1 MRQDPPCVGDSL
13 KGIGVS
19 VVFFRFAVRFC
30 SISGG
35 SLSLKR
41 IVLAPNEARVARLGR
56 YFLPDQPLHV
66 IQRDNNRQPPP
77 ACMACRSGG
86 GPSLRPLWAE
96 SQIAPATVNGS
107 PAQARP
113 PLLFELRRCATA
125 ELAAAVRGILCQCQ
139 YLQWATGAATSRRR
153 LSAKYTFAT
162 KMGHSRSAIT
172 TGKALW
178 SQARP
183 RPQAGERV
191 PIAGGINGGFY
202 GPMAAETGGNFN
214 FHTTAGPT
222 YLTSGIFAA
231 KR

>member
-1 MRQDPPCVGDSL
+1 
-13 KGIGVS
+13 
-19 VVFFRFAVRFC
+19 
-30 SISGG
+30 
-35 SLSLKR
+35 LSLKR
-41 IVLAPNEARVARLGR
+41 IVLAPNDARVARLGR

-202 GPMAAETGGNFN
+202 GPMAAETGGHFN

-222 YLTSGIFAA
+222 C
-231 KR
+231 

>member
-1 MRQDPPCVGDSL
+1 
-13 KGIGVS
+13 
-19 VVFFRFAVRFC
+19 
-30 SISGG
+30 
-35 SLSLKR
+35 
-41 IVLAPNEARVARLGR
+41 VARLGR

-139 YLQWATGAATSRRR
+139 YLQWGYWGATSRRR

-162 KMGHSRSAIT
+162 KMGSFSFSNYDGQSFMVS
-172 TGKALW
+172 GKATT
-178 SQARP
+178 A
-183 RPQAGERV
+183 AGGTQYSV
-191 PIAGGINGGFY
+191 PIAGGINGSFY

>member
-1 MRQDPPCVGDSL
+1 M
-13 KGIGVS
+13 
-19 VVFFRFAVRFC
+19 
-30 SISGG
+30 
-35 SLSLKR
+35 
-41 IVLAPNEARVARLGR
+41 ARLGR

-107 PAQARP
+107 PAQAAHLYFLSYDAAP
-113 PLLFELRRCATA
+113 PPNSLLPSGASY
-125 ELAAAVRGILCQCQ
+125 CQCQ
-139 YLQWATGAATSRRR
+139 YLQWGYWGATSRRR

-162 KMGHSRSAIT
+162 KMGSFSFSNYDGQSFMVS
-172 TGKALW
+172 GKATT
-178 SQARP
+178 A
-183 RPQAGERV
+183 AGGTQYSV
-191 PIAGGINGGFY
+191 PIAGGINGSFY

-231 KR
+231 KS

>member
-1 MRQDPPCVGDSL
+1 
-13 KGIGVS
+13 
-19 VVFFRFAVRFC
+19 
-30 SISGG
+30 
-35 SLSLKR
+35 LSLKR

-66 IQRDNNRQPPP
+66 IQHGNNRQ
-77 ACMACRSGG
+77 AIFFCEDDHRR
-86 GPSLRPLWAE
+86 LRAWLAEAAAAHHCARYAAE

-107 PAQARP
+107 PAQAAHLYFLSSGAAP
-113 PLLFELRRCATA
+113 PPNSLLPSGASYANASTCS
-125 ELAAAVRGILCQCQ
+125 G
-139 YLQWATGAATSRRR
+139 ATGAATSRRR

-162 KMGHSRSAIT
+162 KMGAFSVSNYDGQSFMVS
-172 TGKALW
+172 GKATT
-178 SQARP
+178 A
-183 RPQAGERV
+183 AGGTQYSV
-191 PIAGGINGGFY
+191 PIAGGINGSFY

>member
-77 ACMACRSGG
+77 ACMACRSGS
-86 GPSLRPLWAE
+86 GPSLRPLCGREPNRAGDR
-96 SQIAPATVNGS
+96 QRQPGAG
-107 PAQARP
+107 RP
-113 PLLFELRRCATA
+113 PLLFELRCCATA
-125 ELAAAVRGILCQCQ
+125 ELAAAIRGILCQCQ
-139 YLQWATGAATSRRR
+139 YLQWGYWGATSRRR

-162 KMGHSRSAIT
+162 KMGSFSVSNYDGQSFMVSGKPT
-172 TGKALW
+172 TAAEGTQY
-178 SQARP
+178 S
-183 RPQAGERV
+183 V
-191 PIAGGINGGFY
+191 PIAGGINGSFY
-202 GPMAAETGGNFN
+202 GPLAA
-214 FHTTAGPT
+214 ARPT
-222 YLTSGIFAA
+222 
-231 KR
+231 